1 MVSYTRSTF
10 LLKPHSKRLAMV
22 DFKGVFTQRVFGA
35 CNPFTG
41 LLQAGPTTTVLP
53 KIGASW
59 TASEGLSSVLIGDFP
74 VLEPFV
80 PMGGGA
86 R

>member
-1 MVSYTRSTF
+1 MVSYTRTTF
-10 LLKPHSKRLAMV
+10 LLRLHSK
-22 DFKGVFTQRVFGA
+22 DFREANFAGVFIQLVFGA

-41 LLQAGPTTTVLP
+41 LLQAGPTTNVLL
-53 KIGASW
+53 KIGAPR
-59 TASEGLSSVLIGDFP
+59 TASDGLSSVLIGDFP
-74 VLEPFV
+74 VLEPFG